1 MSEQASAR
9 FDEARAERDKR
20 RIWVEVGIPIVLL
33 ILVFVAWGAIVAIFD
48 FPRYVVPKPAD
59 VLRRLW
65 DERLPL
71 WRSGIA
77 TFTIAAVG
85 LALSVAVGIPVGLS
99 IGRWRVVRRI
109 LMPPIVAIQSIPK
122 IALAPLFVVWLGFG
136 TAPKLIIT
144 VLITFFPLVLA
155 TVVGVETV
163 PLRTAHLAR
172 SMGIRGPSFLRYV
185 LVPSTAPFVV
195 AAFRT
200 SATLAVVGALIAEF
214 VGSEKGLGNYLLIA
228 SGNHDTEGA
237 FAAILVVAVGGI
249 VFYSGASLVAKL
261 VTVGLGP
268 SYMRS
273 AVSE

>member
-1 MSEQASAR
+1 MSDQTLFAP
-9 FDEARAERDKR
+9 DEGREDERTR
-20 RIWVEVGIPIVLL
+20 QIWVEILVPVVLL
-33 ILVFVAWGAIVAIFD
+33 VLAFVVWGAVVAVFD
-48 FPRYVVPKPAD
+48 FPRYVLPKPTE

-65 DERLPL
+65 DERHPL
-71 WRSGIA
+71 WESAIA

-85 LALSVAVGIPVGLS
+85 LVLSVMIGIPVGLA
-99 IGRWRVVRRI
+99 IGRWRLIRRI
-109 LMPPIVAIQSIPK
+109 LMAPIVAIQSIPK

-136 TAPKLIIT
+136 AAPKLIIA

-172 SMGIRGPSFLRYV
+172 SMGIHGPRFLGSV
-185 LVPSTAPFVV
+185 LLPSTAPYVA

-228 SGNHDTEGA
+228 SGNRDTEGA
-237 FAAILVVAVGGI
+237 FAAILVVAMGGI
-249 VFYSGASLVAKL
+249 VFYAGASLLARL
-261 VTVGLGP
+261 ATVRLGP

-273 AVSE
+273 VLR

>member
-1 MSEQASAR
+1 MSDQTLFAP
-9 FDEARAERDKR
+9 DEGREDERTR
-20 RIWVEVGIPIVLL
+20 RIWVEILVPVVLL
-33 ILVFVAWGAIVAIFD
+33 VLAFVAWGAVVAVFD
-48 FPRYVVPKPAD
+48 FPRYVLPKPTE

-71 WRSGIA
+71 GESAIA

-85 LALSVAVGIPVGLS
+85 LVLSVMIGIPVGLA
-99 IGRWRVVRRI
+99 IGRWRLIRRI

-136 TAPKLIIT
+136 AAPKLIIA

-185 LVPSTAPFVV
+185 LVPSTAPYFV

-200 SATLAVVGALIAEF
+200 SATLAVVGALTAEF

-228 SGNHDTEGA
+228 SGNRDTEGA

-249 VFYSGASLVAKL
+249 VFYAGASLLAKL
-261 VTVGLGP
+261 ATVRLGP

-273 AVSE
+273 VL